1 MLSFENPEPFY
12 SLPRES
18 GQPAPQ
24 GEAGV
29 ARKSI
34 DVEALIDGQKFGAFQ
49 LRVLVLAVLALVIDG
64 FDVQIMPF
72 AAPSLVK
79 TWHVSR
85 AAFGPVFS
93 ASLFGIL
100 FGAPIFGWIGDRVGR
115 KACILIG
122 SVIYGVLSLGLL
134 LTRDL
139 HSLLLLRF
147 LTGVGMGGVFP
158 NAIAIAAELAPRQR
172 RAGMAAFMG
181 TGITIGGVVPG
192 LIVAQLPPGPV
203 YQQLFLIGG
212 IAPLV
217 LAVLLAVGLPESIAF
232 LVESGGSKSR
242 IASLARQIDPATQAD
257 AADEFIVPA
266 RASAEPAGYAAL
278 FAGKMAWIT
287 PLLWVMFAAS
297 LLSLFML
304 TSWMPLLLE
313 ASGFSAKAA
322 AGANS
327 LFQVGGTIAGIVAGL
342 SMGRLGARMPAAL
355 FVLALAAVAVAARA
369 PLSNEGLTAVIVVC
383 GFCVTGLQCSLNGT
397 AGLAYPTPV
406 RARGLGAALGVG
418 RIGSVIG
425 PLLAGAM
432 VSAGV
437 TSARDLFL
445 LPLAPLAL
453 GAVAAV
459 IVAANLNLRQAA
471 GSAA

>member
-1 MLSFENPEPFY
+1 MAS
-12 SLPRES
+12 
-18 GQPAPQ
+18 
-24 GEAGV
+24 
-29 ARKSI
+29 KSI
-34 DVEALIDGQKFGAFQ
+34 DVEALIDGQKFSAFQ
-49 LRVLVLAVLALVIDG
+49 ARVLVLAVLALVIDG
-64 FDVQIMPF
+64 YDVQIMPF

-79 TWHVSR
+79 AWHVSR

-100 FGAPIFGWIGDRVGR
+100 FGAPLFGWIGDRVGR

-134 LTRDL
+134 LVHDL
-139 HSLLLLRF
+139 NSLMLLRF

-158 NAIAIAAELAPRQR
+158 NAIAIAAELAPRRR

-203 YQQLFLIGG
+203 YQQLFLFGG
-212 IAPLV
+212 LAPLA
-217 LAVLLAVGLPESIAF
+217 LTVLLALGLPESIAF
-232 LVESGGSKSR
+232 LIDRGGSKAR
-242 IASLARQIDPATQAD
+242 IASLARQIDPALEAGPED
-257 AADEFIVPA
+257 DFMLPA
-266 RASAEPAGYAAL
+266 RSAQAPVGYAAL

-287 PLLWVMFAAS
+287 PLIWLMFTAS

-313 ASGFSAKAA
+313 ASGFTAKAA

-327 LFQVGGTIAGIVAGL
+327 LFQVGGTIAGVVIAF
-342 SMGRLGARMPAAL
+342 SMGRLGARMPVIL
-355 FVLALAAVAVAARA
+355 FGLALVAVAVAARA
-369 PLSNEGLTAVIVVC
+369 PLSNAELTAVIVVC
-383 GFCVTGLQCSLNGT
+383 GFCVTGLQCTLNGT

-418 RIGSVIG
+418 RVGSVIG

-445 LPLAPLAL
+445 LPLAPLAI
-453 GAVAAV
+453 GAVASV
-459 IVAANLNLRQAA
+459 VVAANLNLRQAA
-471 GSAA
+471 GSVA

>member
-1 MLSFENPEPFY
+1 MAQKN
-12 SLPRES
+12 
-18 GQPAPQ
+18 
-24 GEAGV
+24 
-29 ARKSI
+29 I

-49 LRVLVLAVLALVIDG
+49 ARVLILAVLALVIDG
-64 FDVQIMPF
+64 YDVQIMPF

-100 FGAPIFGWIGDRVGR
+100 FGAPLFGWIGDKVGR

-134 LTRDL
+134 FTRDL

-181 TGITIGGVVPG
+181 TGITIGGIIPG
-192 LIVAQLPPGPV
+192 IMVGLLPPGPV
-203 YQQLFLIGG
+203 FHQLFLFGG
-212 IAPLV
+212 LAPLV
-217 LAVLLAVGLPESIAF
+217 LALLLGLGLPESIAF
-232 LVESGGSKSR
+232 LVERGGSKAR
-242 IASLARQIDPATQAD
+242 IASIARQIDPASGAHD
-257 AADEFIVPA
+257 DDEFILPV
-266 RASAEPAGYAAL
+266 RTGAEPVGYAAL
-278 FAGKMAWIT
+278 FAGKMVWIT
-287 PLLWVMFAAS
+287 PLLWLMFAAS

-313 ASGFSAKAA
+313 ASGFTAKAA

-327 LFQVGGTIAGIVAGL
+327 LFQIGGAAAGVMLAFT
-342 SMGRLGARMPAAL
+342 MGRLGARAPVAF
-355 FVLALAAVAVAARA
+355 FVVALAAIAVAARA

-406 RARGLGAALGVG
+406 RSRGLGTALGVG

-425 PLLAGAM
+425 PLIAGAM

>member
-1 MLSFENPEPFY
+1 MAS
-12 SLPRES
+12 
-18 GQPAPQ
+18 
-24 GEAGV
+24 
-29 ARKSI
+29 KTI
-34 DVEALIDGQKFGAFQ
+34 DVEALIDGQRFSAFQ

-64 FDVQIMPF
+64 YDVQIMPF

-79 TWHVSR
+79 AWHLPR

-100 FGAPIFGWIGDRVGR
+100 FGAPLFGWIGDRVGR

-122 SVIYGVLSLGLL
+122 SIIYGVLSLGLL
-134 LTRDL
+134 LVHDL
-139 HSLLLLRF
+139 RSVMLLRF

-158 NAIAIAAELAPRQR
+158 NAIAIAAELAPRR
-172 RAGMAAFMG
+172 WRAGMAGFMG

-203 YQQLFLIGG
+203 FHQLFLFGG
-212 IAPLV
+212 VAPLV
-217 LAVLLAVGLPESIAF
+217 LTVLLALGLPESIAF
-232 LVESGGSKSR
+232 LIERGGSKTR
-242 IASLARQIDPATQAD
+242 IASLARQIDPALHATAE
-257 AADEFIVPA
+257 DEFVLPA
-266 RASAEPAGYAAL
+266 RSAQEPAGYAAL

-287 PLLWVMFAAS
+287 PLIWAMFAAS

-327 LFQVGGTIAGIVAGL
+327 LFQVGGTVAGVVVAF
-342 SMGRLGARMPAAL
+342 SMGRLGARMPAIL
-355 FVLALAAVAVAARA
+355 FVLCLAAVAVAARA
-369 PLSNEGLTAVIVVC
+369 PLSNAELTAVIVVC

-418 RIGSVIG
+418 RIGSVVG

-453 GAVAAV
+453 GAIASFVVAAH
-459 IVAANLNLRQAA
+459 LNLRQAA
-471 GSAA
+471 GSKA